1 MSLTHSSS
9 GPMLLLDSCAAVSV
23 VMSCLT
29 PYFTSVYPL
38 LTCAA
43 ATADGNGLSVSG
55 QGELGP
61 LSNVL
66 ISDTIRHNCRSV
78 SQLSDIGIT
87 VSFTPTGVAV
97 ANGVTSVYDRRE
109 GGLYKLSL
117 HDLLSL
123 SSVSV
128 CNIGSRRPDV
138 DDLDLWHRRLADTS
152 HHEIREAVRS
162 KLIEGVTLDRK
173 FFNVKSRKSYR
184 CACDICARA
193 KMHQIS
199 FPPVRDRL
207 EGLSPGARMSA
218 DVLIMQDIPS
228 RQGYQYVFF
237 IVDHA
242 TKMC

>member
-1 MSLTHSSS
+1 MV
-9 GPMLLLDSCAAVSV
+9 LLDSGAAVSF

-29 PYFTSVYPL
+29 PYFTSVYPS

-43 ATADGNGLSVSG
+43 VTADGNSLSVSD

-66 ISDTIRHNCRSV
+66 ILILYIRHNCISV
-78 SQLSDIGIT
+78 SQLSDIGII

-97 ANGVTSVYDRRE
+97 ANGRRE

-117 HDLLSL
+117 RDLLSL

-128 CNIGSRRPDV
+128 CNIGSQRPDV
-138 DDLDLWHRRLADTS
+138 DDLVLWHRRLADTS
-152 HHEIREAVRS
+152 HRAIREAVLN
-162 KLIEGVTLDRK
+162 KLIEGVTLDCK
-173 FFNVKSRKSYR
+173 YFNIKSRKSYR
-184 CACDICARA
+184 RACDICARA

-199 FPPVRDRL
+199 FPPVGDRL

-218 DVLIMQDIPS
+218 DVLIMQNIPS
-228 RQGYQYVFF
+228 REGYRCVLF
-237 IVDHA
+237 IVDHS
-242 TKMC
+242 CHDDVLGVSSQD